1 MATWLLAAAL
11 ALSPQPPLPLPDALV
26 PSEIPTTEQIL
37 AVPPELHDQFR
48 QWMAPVDG
56 ATSTTRLD
64 RLVDFLFSREGGL
77 GLQYSAD
84 ANYTVAQTYQM
95 RHANCLSFTLLVV
108 ALARVDGLQAYAQE
122 IEDVL
127 TWYQEGNTVYRN
139 NHVNAGIRIGHQRF
153 SVDVAWDEVMTRQ
166 QPEAIADT
174 HLFAMFYNNRA
185 VDLLGKGQLPQAKAY
200 LARARTL
207 SPDYPAFWSNAGVV
221 ALREGR
227 MSEAERLFL
236 RALELNG
243 NYSSALFNLVTFYNR
258 AGREDE
264 ARPLQK
270 RLERVRA
277 RDPFDQ
283 FLLAL
288 EHERSGDYEGAVTY
302 YLRAIRLYS
311 EEHRFYQGLA
321 RAYLHLGDARRAG
334 RALARAQ
341 ALTEGATRAQYQ
353 AKLER
358 LRKPR
363 EPNIFGPQPRE
374 ARR

>member
-11 ALSPQPPLPLPDALV
+11 ALSPQPPLPDAAVPPD
-26 PSEIPTTEQIL
+26 IPTTEQIL
-37 AVPPELHDQFR
+37 AIPPELDAQFR
-48 QWMAPVDG
+48 QWMAPVDP
-56 ATSTTRLD
+56 TSPTARLS
-64 RLVDFLFSREGGL
+64 RLVDFMFSREGGL
-77 GLQYSAD
+77 GLQYRAD

-95 RHANCLSFTLLVV
+95 RHANCLSFTLMAV
-108 ALARVDGLQAYAQE
+108 ALARADGLQAYAQE

-139 NHVNAGIRIGHQRF
+139 NHVNAGVRIGHQRF
-153 SVDVAWDEVMTRQ
+153 SVDVAWDEVISRQ
-166 QPEAIADT
+166 QPKAISDA
-174 HLFAMFYNNRA
+174 HLFGMFYNNRA
-185 VDLLGKGQLPQAKAY
+185 VDLLGQGQPALAKIY
-200 LARARTL
+200 LARARVL
-207 SPDYPAFWSNAGVV
+207 SPDYPAFWNNAGVV
-221 ALREGR
+221 ALRQNDGAAA
-227 MSEAERLFL
+227 EALYL
-236 RALELNG
+236 HALALNED
-243 NYSSALFNLVTFYNR
+243 YSSALFNLVTFYNR
-258 AGREDE
+258 NGRSDE

-302 YLRAIRLYS
+302 YLRAIRLYDD
-311 EEHRFYQGLA
+311 EHRFYQGLA

-334 RALARAQ
+334 RALAKAQ

-358 LRKPR
+358 LRRPR
-363 EPNIFGPQPRE
+363 EPSIFGPQPR
-374 ARR
+374 